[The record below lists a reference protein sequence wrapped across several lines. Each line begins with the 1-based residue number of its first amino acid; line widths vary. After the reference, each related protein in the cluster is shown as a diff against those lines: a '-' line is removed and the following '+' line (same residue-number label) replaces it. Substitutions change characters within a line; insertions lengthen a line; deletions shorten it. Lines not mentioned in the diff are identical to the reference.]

1 MASRAVSRITL
12 KWLAL
17 VVRGV
22 AATLI
27 GIAAFVW
34 PGITVP
40 GLVLLFGAYALA
52 HGILSLVQA
61 FGRETD
67 DRWLAILEGLVGIAV
82 GIAAFVWPEV
92 TGQALLLVIAG
103 WAIMIGLVQITPAL
117 WTHKL
122 TKRDWL
128 LMLRGLLLVV
138 FGVILAAAPGVG
150 GRVVI
155 WVVGACALLL
165 GVLDLV
171 LGFRL
176 RSITRRWGDSHHARL
191 SA

>member
-1 MASRAVSRITL
+1 MVSRITL

-17 VVRGV
+17 VVRGL
-22 AATLI
+22 AATVI

-40 GLVLLFGAYALA
+40 SLVLLFGAYALA

-61 FGRETD
+61 FGRETE
-67 DRWLAILEGLVGIAV
+67 DRWLAVLEGLVGVAV
-82 GIAAFVWPEV
+82 GIAALVWPEV
-92 TGQALLLVIAG
+92 TGQALLQVIAG
-103 WAIMIGLVQITPAL
+103 WAITIGLVQITQAL
-117 WTHKL
+117 WVHKM

-138 FGVILAAAPGVG
+138 FGVILVAAPGVG
-150 GRVVI
+150 GRAVI
-155 WVVGACALLL
+155 WVIGACVLAL
-165 GVLDLV
+165 GALDLV
-171 LGFRL
+171 LGLRL
-176 RSITRRWGDSHHARL
+176 RSLTRRWVDSRHAHL